1 MITFITKSYYYC
13 IHNINMFKPSFQ
25 VTFMVVHII
34 HVLALGQGTEVLVT
48 LHTTQSACLAVA
60 LDTDNV
66 VLVAAAVSCTIL
78 SES

>member
-1 MITFITKSYYYC
+1 
-13 IHNINMFKPSFQ
+13 MFKPSFQ

-48 LHTTQSACLAVA
+48 LHTTQPVCLAVA